1 MNYSQLK
8 KIAMERYPETDTCYD
23 CGGVLHFLNAN
34 SDVKG
39 SSVAINKETGEC
51 MPFVMAIELD
61 LVDEANKL
69 DFETGK
75 QLV

>member
-8 KIAMERYPETDTCYD
+8 KIALERYPETDTCYD
-23 CGGVLHFLNAN
+23 CGGVLHFVNEN

-39 SSVAINKETGEC
+39 YSVAIHKETGEC

-75 QLV
+75 PLV